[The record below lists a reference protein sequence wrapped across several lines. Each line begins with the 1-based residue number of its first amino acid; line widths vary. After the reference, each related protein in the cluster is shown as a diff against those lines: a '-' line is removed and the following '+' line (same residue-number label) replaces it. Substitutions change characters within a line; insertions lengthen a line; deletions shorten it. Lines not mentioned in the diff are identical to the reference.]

1 MNKEERQ
8 LLIAKFWCDVYLN
21 SNLESHVLKS
31 KQADDALADFSK
43 RFPEEDKHYCAYHRT
58 WGDHDTNKCP
68 MLMQKPTTAA
78 PGVLGGIV

>member
-8 LLIAKFWCDVYLN
+8 LLIAKFWCDIFRAACVEKGINPVSAAN
-21 SNLESHVLKS
+21 SAVDE
-31 KQADDALADFSK
+31 FSK
-43 RFPEEDKHYCAYHRT
+43 RFPEEDKHYCAYHKT